1 MARGLL
7 STLLHCSSLLAS
19 HALLVRPHVPLR
31 HTARGLMLR
40 GGSIGLMDGPPAR
53 RSLEPMP
60 IPTRNTPPTPVERF
74 RKDYAPLPY
83 LVDSVSMNIDIRE
96 EQTMV
101 TATLRVQ
108 PQASSAG
115 QPLDLDGV
123 DLVLYSVELDG
134 KALVRGDEF
143 ELTYDGLRLLE
154 PPQKDFELK
163 TVVAIKPE
171 LNTQLSGL
179 YKSGGMYVSHCEA
192 QGFRRITFFQ
202 DRPDVMAKYDVRIEA
217 DSKYPV
223 LLSNGNEVGSGD
235 AGGGRKWASFSDPFR
250 KPSYLFAAVAGELGC
265 IEDTFT
271 TSSGRKV
278 RLNVWSEPANVDSLD
293 WAMQCLKD
301 SMVWDQDTYGR
312 EYDLDVYH
320 VVAVNA
326 RARQLE
332 PTAVPGGTVCTG
344 TGPWASSHSFLGT
357 FLCTGLQHGCDG
369 EQGAQHFQHRSRA
382 GQAVE
387 RDRH

>member
-1 MARGLL
+1 MLRR
-7 STLLHCSSLLAS
+7 TLFALFLTATPS
-19 HALLVRPHVPLR
+19 HAFAPPTSVRLAGR
-31 HTARGLMLR
+31 SLAALR
-40 GGSIGLMDGPPAR
+40 GGNAGMQERPTR
-53 RSLEPMP
+53 RSVEPMP

-83 LVDSVSMNIDIRE
+83 RIDSVSLDIDIRD
-96 EQTMV
+96 EQTTV
-101 TATLRVQ
+101 TATLQVL
-108 PQASSAG
+108 PQADSAG

-123 DLVLYSVELDG
+123 DLVLYSIELDG
-134 KALVRGDEF
+134 KPLARGTDF

-154 PPQKDFELK
+154 PPQVAFELK
-163 TVVAIKPE
+163 TAVAIKPE

-217 DSKYPV
+217 DSSYPV

-235 AGGGRKWASFSDPFR
+235 AGEGRKWASFTDPFR

-265 IEDTFT
+265 VEDSFT

-278 RLNVWSEPANVDSLD
+278 RLNVWSEPANVDALG

-301 SMVWDQDTYGR
+301 SMTWDQDTYGR

-320 VVAVNA
+320 IVAVNDFNMGA
-326 RARQLE
+326 ME
-332 PTAVPGGTVCTG
+332 NKVV
-344 TGPWASSHSFLGT
+344 SSKLVS
-357 FLCTGLQHGCDG
+357 
-369 EQGAQHFQHRSRA
+369 
-382 GQAVE
+382 
-387 RDRH
+387 